1 MVRPITGIDH
11 AIVGV
16 RRLDGAAE
24 TWRRLG
30 FTLSPRGR
38 HYGWGTANYCIM
50 FAHDYV
56 ELLGIVDPAGF
67 TNNLDRFLRVR
78 EGLLGL
84 AFATDDA
91 AAARTAL
98 TQRGVAVSGPH
109 ELARALE
116 ATPGRETRLE
126 FALVRPEPREAPAL
140 NAFLVEHR
148 TPDLLRRP
156 EWLVHANTARRIA
169 AVTVVVEDP
178 PALAGAY
185 ERLMGAGATTL
196 TDDTLAVH
204 TGEAAIVFA
213 RPDDLS
219 LLHPELEIPDLAPP
233 YLFALRIAVDDLD
246 EARRVLAARGIA
258 TKGERGEAA
267 IVSPADACGVA
278 LELVADR
285 MAA

>member
-1 MVRPITGIDH
+1 MPRPIIGIDH

-50 FAHDYV
+50 FAHDYI
-56 ELLGIVDPAGF
+56 ELLGIVDPAQF
-67 TNNLDRFLRVR
+67 TNNLDQFLATR

-84 AFATDDA
+84 AFATADA
-91 AAARTAL
+91 PAARSAL
-98 TQRGVAVSGPH
+98 TARGVAVSGPH
-109 ELARALE
+109 ELARAIE
-116 ATPGRETRLE
+116 SEPGREDRLE

-148 TPDLLRRP
+148 TPALLRRP
-156 EWLVHANTARRIA
+156 EWLDHRNTATRIA
-169 AVTVVVEDP
+169 VVTVVVEDP

-185 ERLMGAGATTL
+185 EKLLGAGATTL

-204 TGEAAIVFA
+204 TGDAAIVFA
-213 RPDDLS
+213 RADDLS
-219 LLHPELEIPDLAPP
+219 LLHPELAIPDLAPP
-233 YLFALRIAVDDLD
+233 YLFALRIAVHDLAA
-246 EARRVLAARGIA
+246 ARRALAASNIA
-258 TKGERGEAA
+258 TRGDRDD
-267 IVSPADACGVA
+267 IVVVAPEDASGVA
-278 LELVADR
+278 LEFIGRA
-285 MAA
+285 

>member
-1 MVRPITGIDH
+1 MPRAITGIDH

-50 FAHDYV
+50 FPRDYI
-56 ELLGIVDPAGF
+56 ELLGIVDAAGF
-67 TNNLDRFLRVR
+67 TNNLDRFLSVR
-78 EGLLGL
+78 EGLLGI
-84 AFATDDA
+84 AFATGDA
-91 AAARTAL
+91 AAARAAL
-98 TQRGVAVSGPH
+98 IARGVPVSGPH
-109 ELARALE
+109 DLARALE
-116 ATPGRETRLE
+116 ALPGREERLE
-126 FALVRPEPREAPAL
+126 FALVRPEPQAAPAL

-148 TPDLLRRP
+148 TPELLRRP
-156 EWLVHANTARRIA
+156 EWLGHANTAQRIA
-169 AVTVVVEDP
+169 AVTVVVENP

-185 ERLMGAGATTL
+185 ERLLGAGATTL

-219 LLHPELEIPDLAPP
+219 LLHPEIAIPDLAPP
-233 YLFALRIAVDDLD
+233 YLFALRLAVDDLG
-246 EARRVLAARGIA
+246 EARRVLAARGVA
-258 TKGERGEAA
+258 TQGDRDEIA
-267 IVSPADACGVA
+267 IVSPADASGVA
-278 LELVADR
+278 LELIGPA
-285 MAA
+285 